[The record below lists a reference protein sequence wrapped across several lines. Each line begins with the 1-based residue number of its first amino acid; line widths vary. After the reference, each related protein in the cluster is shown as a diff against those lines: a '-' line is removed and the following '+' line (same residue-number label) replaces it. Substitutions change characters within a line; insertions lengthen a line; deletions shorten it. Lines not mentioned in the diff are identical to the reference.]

1 MGKRAAV
8 ADKAQADKA
17 NEKSKEVTCDVPD
30 WLKKLQAFAESCSLQ
45 SESTEVVAAADKIG
59 LKVANET
66 MAGAEVVTSI
76 KKLPFFLT
84 AVPGVFPAEEK
95 NAHLE
100 APFLFRACDRRHS
113 PA

>member
-45 SESTEVVAAADKIG
+45 SESTEVAAADKIA
-59 LKVANET
+59 LKVANLLGFEHCT
-66 MAGAEVVTSI
+66 MFNI
-76 KKLPFFLT
+76 FKL
-84 AVPGVFPAEEK
+84 
-95 NAHLE
+95 
-100 APFLFRACDRRHS
+100 S
-113 PA
+113 

>member
-45 SESTEVVAAADKIG
+45 SESTEVAAVDKIA

-76 KKLPFFLT
+76 KKLPFFFNGG
-84 AVPGVFPAEEK
+84 ARRVPSGGK

>member
-1 MGKRAAV
+1 MGKRAAG

-30 WLKKLQAFAESCSLQ
+30 WLKKLQAFAESFSLQ
-45 SESTEVVAAADKIG
+45 NESTEVATAEIG

-76 KKLPFFLT
+76 RRLPFF
-84 AVPGVFPAEEK
+84 
-95 NAHLE
+95 
-100 APFLFRACDRRHS
+100 
-113 PA
+113 